1 MQDTIKDVGLWKRI
15 INGYPYKTIE
25 ELGVANKEEAFTA
38 TKQAIYCYIHGNNPS
53 DYEAIG
59 EAGVRTLNAM
69 YRIIENANNSNE
81 SKISSTIQINKI
93 ENEWKQDEINKE
105 YVSKIFQVTAGANV
119 KDCEIEIAK
128 EENQNIEEIEIT
140 DLQNQEKNQ
149 FSANEKFKVLLP
161 IRNMKEA
168 GKIKLTVEGNV
179 QTKPILY
186 GMAPNSGWQ
195 DYALTAATYEEGI
208 GEKTDEYPENETK
221 IILIK
226 EDGKTKERLENTEFE
241 LLDENKQVIY
251 SDLKTDKE
259 GKIEIQH
266 LIPGKYYLKETKA
279 KEGYELSQELIEVE
293 LALQEQYTITINNK
307 EQEKPKIETTKVNSR
322 KILPVTGM

>member
-1 MQDTIKDVGLWKRI
+1 
-15 INGYPYKTIE
+15 
-25 ELGVANKEEAFTA
+25 
-38 TKQAIYCYIHGNNPS
+38 
-53 DYEAIG
+53 
-59 EAGVRTLNAM
+59 M

-81 SKISSTIQINKI
+81 SKISSTIQINKL
-93 ENEWKQDEINKE
+93 EDEWKQDEINKE

-119 KDCEIEIAK
+119 KDCKIEIAK
-128 EENQNIEEIEIT
+128 EENQSIEGIKIT

-186 GMAPNSGWQ
+186 GRAPNSGWQ

-241 LLDENKQVIY
+241 LLDENKQAIY

-293 LALQEQYTITINNK
+293 IALQEQYTITINNK
-307 EQEKPKIETTKVNSR
+307 EQERPKIETTKVNSR